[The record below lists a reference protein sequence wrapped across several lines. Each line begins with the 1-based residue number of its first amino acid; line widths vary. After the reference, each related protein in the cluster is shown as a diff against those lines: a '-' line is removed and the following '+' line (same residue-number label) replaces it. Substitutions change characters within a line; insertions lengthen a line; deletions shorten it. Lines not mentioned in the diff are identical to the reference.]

1 MIPIV
6 TDQLMKTTPR
16 EAHITMNTLLNM
28 GAQILTS
35 GTVLYFGVLM
45 DWFESVTLKQTMTV
59 VCMEVIVAYYMIAMI
74 LGIILE
80 PKWRLEHKQLA
91 IAKKHKISLEETDA
105 TRMNDSTDYER
116 VLTEIN

>member
-1 MIPIV
+1 
-6 TDQLMKTTPR
+6 
-16 EAHITMNTLLNM
+16 M

-59 VCMEVIVAYYMIAMI
+59 VCMEVIVTYYMIAMI
-74 LGIILE
+74 LGMILE

-91 IAKKHKISLEETDA
+91 IAKKHKSSLPQTDD
-105 TRMNDSTDYER
+105 TGINVSTDYER
-116 VLTEIN
+116 AEHEIN

>member
-1 MIPIV
+1 
-6 TDQLMKTTPR
+6 
-16 EAHITMNTLLNM
+16 M

-59 VCMEVIVAYYMIAMI
+59 VCMEVIVTYYMIAMI
-74 LGIILE
+74 LGMILE

-91 IAKKHKISLEETDA
+91 IAKIHKCTLQDTDA
-105 TRMNDSTDYER
+105 TRMNVSIDYER
-116 VLTEIN
+116 AET